1 VGGVV
6 EGEQEGLQVA
16 APPRRARATRVKPGR
31 ANPARE
37 RPPRRRPRRDLLRS
51 RFDALASTFGIEHI
65 SPDPLEVVL
74 ECRDPRDAE
83 VVAFLGAGLAFGSA
97 QGAVTSL
104 RALLARLPSS
114 PAASAIAWEHPR
126 DRARLAGWRHRW
138 LGAEEASLAIAVL
151 GRVLREHGSVE
162 AFFAAGDPGPEAG
175 DPIGAALASFAARG
189 LALAPPHRSRH
200 LRYFFAGPGGG
211 GASKRMCLFLRF
223 MCRKDGIDPGTWTCV
238 DPSRLVI
245 PLDTHVARIARYV
258 GLLRRKSADWRAA
271 LELTA
276 ELRAMDA
283 SDPVKF
289 DYALCRL
296 GILGTCPKRRHARK
310 CHACPL
316 FEVCL
321 L

>member
-1 VGGVV
+1 V
-6 EGEQEGLQVA
+6 
-16 APPRRARATRVKPGR
+16 
-31 ANPARE
+31 
-37 RPPRRRPRRDLLRS
+37 
-51 RFDALASTFGIEHI
+51 

-74 ECRDPRDAE
+74 EFRDPRDAE
-83 VVAFLGAGLAFGSA
+83 VVGFLGAGLAFGSA
-97 QGAVTSL
+97 RGAVSSL

-114 PAASAIAWEHPR
+114 PAASARAWDHPR
-126 DRARLAGWRHRW
+126 DGARLAGWRHRW
-138 LGAEEASLAIAVL
+138 LGAEEASLALAVL

-162 AFFAAGDPGPEAG
+162 AFFAAGDTGPCDG
-175 DPIGAALASFAARG
+175 DTIGAALASFAARG

-200 LRYFFAGPGGG
+200 LRYFFAGPARG
-211 GASKRMCLFLRF
+211 GASKRLCLFLRW
-223 MCRKDGIDPGTWTCV
+223 MCRRDGVDPGPWRCV

-258 GLLRRKSADWRAA
+258 GLLRRRSADWKAA

-283 SDPVKF
+283 ADPVRF

-296 GILGTCPKRRHARK
+296 GILGTCPRKRERRK
-310 CHACPL
+310 CDGCPL
-316 FEVCL
+316 FDVCL

>member
-1 VGGVV
+1 M
-6 EGEQEGLQVA
+6 
-16 APPRRARATRVKPGR
+16 
-31 ANPARE
+31 
-37 RPPRRRPRRDLLRS
+37 
-51 RFDALASTFGIEHI
+51 

-74 ECRDPRDAE
+74 EFDDPRDAE
-83 VVAFLGAGLAFGSA
+83 VVAFFGAGLAFGSA
-97 QGAVTSL
+97 LGAVTSL

-114 PAASAIAWEHPR
+114 PAASAIAWDPSR
-126 DRARLAGWRHRW
+126 DRALMAGWRHRW
-138 LGAEEASLAIAVL
+138 LGPEEASLAMAVL

-162 AFFAAGDPGPEAG
+162 AFFAAGDPGPQDG
-175 DPIGAALASFAARG
+175 DTIGAALASFAARG

-200 LRYFFAGPGGG
+200 LRYFFAGPAGG
-211 GASKRMCLFLRF
+211 GASKRLCLFLRW
-223 MCRKDGIDPGTWTCV
+223 MCRSDGVDPGPWRCV

-258 GLLRRKSADWRAA
+258 GLLRRRSADWRAA

-283 SDPVKF
+283 ADPVRY

-296 GILGTCPKRRHARK
+296 GIIGSCPRRREARK
-310 CHACPL
+310 CDACPL